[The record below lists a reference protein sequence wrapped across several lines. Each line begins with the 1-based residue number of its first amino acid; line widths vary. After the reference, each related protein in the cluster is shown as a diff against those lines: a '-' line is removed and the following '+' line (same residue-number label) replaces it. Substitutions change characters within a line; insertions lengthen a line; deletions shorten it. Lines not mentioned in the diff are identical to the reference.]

1 MRPGQSR
8 LFRPLPNETL
18 GGDAEPRGKLAEL
31 RNEIDL
37 QLIAAE
43 REAINDLYC
52 GNKLTDEARRQLER
66 ELDLREANVANSR
79 DEE

>member
-8 LFRPLPNETL
+8 LFRPLTNETL
-18 GGDAEPRGKLAEL
+18 GGDAEHRGKLAEL

-66 ELDLREANVANSR
+66 ELDLGEANVANSR